1 MHGPEHYVKKQV
13 SKYLKDHSIY
23 AFMPVQ
29 MGLGATTLDYLCC
42 WRGHFVGIECKAGK
56 GKLTNRQQWVMEAIN
71 EAGGK
76 FFVVD
81 DKTAVNYQMQR
92 IDDYVVARS
101 QA

>member
-1 MHGPEHYVKKQV
+1 
-13 SKYLKDHSIY
+13 
-23 AFMPVQ
+23 

-42 WRGHFVGIECKAGK
+42 WRGHFVAIECKAGK
-56 GKLTNRQQWVMEAIN
+56 GKLTNRQKWVMEAIN
-71 EAGGK
+71 EAGGQC
-76 FFVVD
+76 FVVD